1 MSGFLPAGLAL
12 FAKMPVPGRVKT
24 RLAPPLSPAEAAAVA
39 RACLEDSL
47 ERFSR
52 GRDATMTL
60 YLEGTPDNAL
70 LALAARRAVPVR
82 PQSPGSLGARLRAA
96 LESLLAEG
104 HPCALAIGSDSPT
117 LPQARIGAAIG
128 ALRAH
133 DAVLGPTEDGG
144 YYLLGVSRPA
154 WALLEDVPWSTAQVA
169 QVTRQRAGDAGISLA
184 ELEAW
189 YDVDDAATLR
199 RALADSDPRSALG
212 VWGART
218 RT

>member
-1 MSGFLPAGLAL
+1 MSGTLLAGLAL

-24 RLAPPLSPAEAAAVA
+24 RLAPPLSPEDAAAVA
-39 RACLEDSL
+39 LACLQDSL

-52 GRDATMTL
+52 GHDAAMTL
-60 YLEGTPDNAL
+60 FLDGAPDEAL
-70 LALAARRAVPVR
+70 LAFAGRHAVPV
-82 PQSPGSLGARLRAA
+82 QAQAPGSLGARLRAA
-96 LESLLAEG
+96 LEALLAQG

-117 LPQARIGAAIG
+117 LPPARIGAAIG

-144 YYLLGVSRPA
+144 YYLLGVSRPR

-169 QVTRQRAGDAGISLA
+169 QVTRQRAADAGISLA

-212 VWGART
+212 MWGART